1 MWSDP
6 RILYNVVVCAKT
18 KYQLAR
24 KDNAMHNSQTNDN
37 NTINEIPLGV
47 RMPWYVALLN
57 VFVSFLAV
65 IDVVILSG
73 FARLFCDDV
82 PVLPGIVSLVF
93 LWTGV
98 KLCIKIWRGSV
109 SAHVAICIMTFFSVL
124 WFAADVPSREYWG
137 EVGKWSI
144 IFFLNCLSIFLICK
158 IPSSAKW
165 LRFRRDWAVY
175 MGQNPSK
182 KRKP

>member
-1 MWSDP
+1 
-6 RILYNVVVCAKT
+6 
-18 KYQLAR
+18 
-24 KDNAMHNSQTNDN
+24 MHNSQTNNN

-124 WFAADVPSREYWG
+124 WFAADVSAREYWG